1 MNICDKNPA
10 HRKSA
15 TNVSHFKDTPYM
27 KKILL
32 LFILFVIVQQNLVS
46 GQQTNKQPIIQES
59 IKLETDKIF
68 DKLVEVRR
76 GFHENPEL
84 AGKEKQTQET
94 IKKYLLDLGLQVKTD
109 IYGYG
114 IVGILKGG
122 KKGKRIAWRAE
133 MDALPNNFPDKV
145 DFNSKIKGI
154 QHGCG
159 HDIHMAIALG
169 IAEVLAKNKKSLKG
183 TVYFIFQPEEETFIG
198 AKNMIDGGLLSKIN
212 LNEIYGLHVTVLPV
226 GQIMVKSNEVFA
238 YQKRIRIT
246 LKKELSNERVNE
258 LTKNIHRFLSRT
270 SNDSKPWEMQNI
282 GDPKIGLM
290 NPNTIFKDYLIMDEN
305 FNTYSKNNEFFLET
319 YLYETNSFNLK
330 EIIPNI
336 KQLVKTS
343 NDKDQLISVSF
354 IQENPTVNND
364 KKLTDIAVKTLDNIY
379 GQGFIVTD
387 YGQVPFF
394 NDDFAYFQQKVP
406 GVYFLLGGSNME
418 KGIIAMNHA
427 PNFEVDEECIRTGVS
442 SFSNL
447 IFERLKN

>member
-1 MNICDKNPA
+1 
-10 HRKSA
+10 
-15 TNVSHFKDTPYM
+15 M
-27 KKILL
+27 KKQLL
-32 LFILFVIVQQNLVS
+32 LFIIFVIIQQNLVS

-59 IKLETDKIF
+59 IKLDTDKIF
-68 DKLVEVRR
+68 EKLVEVRR

-84 AGKEKQTQET
+84 AGKEKLTQET
-94 IKKYLLDLGLQVKTD
+94 IKKHLLDLGLQVVTD

-122 KKGKRIAWRAE
+122 KKGKRIAWRTE

-145 DFNSKIKGI
+145 DFKSKIKGV

-198 AKNMIDGGLLSKIN
+198 AKNMIDNGLLSKIN
-212 LNEIYGLHVTVLPV
+212 LNEIYGLHVTALPV
-226 GQIMVKSNEVFA
+226 GQIMVKSNELFA
-238 YQKRIRIT
+238 YQKKIRIK

-258 LTKNIHRFLSRT
+258 LTKNIHSFLSRT
-270 SNDSKPWEMQNI
+270 SNDSKPWEIQNI

-290 NPNTIFKDYLIMDEN
+290 NPNTIFKDYLIMDKN
-305 FNTYSKNNEFFLET
+305 FQTYFKNNEFFLEA
-319 YLYETNSFNLK
+319 YLYETNSSNLK
-330 EIIPNI
+330 EIIPKI
-336 KQLVKTS
+336 QLIETG
-343 NDKDQLISVSF
+343 NFKDQLISVSF
-354 IQENPTVNND
+354 IQENPTVYND
-364 KKLTDIAVKTLDNIY
+364 EKLTDIAVKTLDHIY
-379 GQGFIVTD
+379 GKGFIVAD

-406 GVYFLLGGSNME
+406 GVYFLLGGSNIE
-418 KGIIAMNHA
+418 KGIVAMNHA
-427 PNFEVDEECIRTGVS
+427 PNFEVDEECIRIGIS

-447 IFERLKN
+447 IFERLKD

>member
-1 MNICDKNPA
+1 
-10 HRKSA
+10 
-15 TNVSHFKDTPYM
+15 M
-27 KKILL
+27 KKQLL
-32 LFILFVIVQQNLVS
+32 LFTIFVIVQQNLVS
-46 GQQTNKQPIIQES
+46 GQQTNKQPIVQES

-68 DKLVEVRR
+68 DKLVQVRR

-145 DFNSKIKGI
+145 DFKSKIKGV

-198 AKNMIDGGLLSKIN
+198 AKKMIDSGLLSKIN
-212 LNEIYGLHVTVLPV
+212 LNEIYGLHVTALPV
-226 GQIMVKSNEVFA
+226 GQIMVKSNEVYA
-238 YQKRIRIT
+238 YQKKIRIK
-246 LKKELSNERVNE
+246 LKKELSNEKVNE
-258 LTKNIHRFLSRT
+258 LTKNIHSFLSRT
-270 SNDSKPWEMQNI
+270 SNDSKPWEIQNI
-282 GDPKIGLM
+282 GDQKIGLM

-305 FNTYSKNNEFFLET
+305 FNTYSKNNEFFLEA
-319 YLYETNSFNLK
+319 YLYETNSSKLK
-330 EIIPNI
+330 EIIPKI
-336 KQLVKTS
+336 KQLIETS
-343 NDKDQLISVSF
+343 NYKNELISVSF
-354 IQENPTVNND
+354 IQENQTVNND
-364 KKLTDIAVKTLDNIY
+364 KKLTDIAVKTLDNMY

-406 GVYFLLGGSNME
+406 GVYFLLGGSNIK

>member
-1 MNICDKNPA
+1 
-10 HRKSA
+10 
-15 TNVSHFKDTPYM
+15 M
-27 KKILL
+27 KKQLL
-32 LFILFVIVQQNLVS
+32 LFTIFVIVQQNLVS
-46 GQQTNKQPIIQES
+46 GQQTNKQPIVQES

-68 DKLVEVRR
+68 DKLVQVRR

-94 IKKYLLDLGLQVKTD
+94 IKKYLLNLGLQVKTD

-145 DFNSKIKGI
+145 DFKSKIKGV

-169 IAEVLAKNKKSLKG
+169 IAEVLAKNKKSLRG

-198 AKNMIDGGLLSKIN
+198 AKKMIDSGLLSKIN
-212 LNEIYGLHVTVLPV
+212 LNEIYGLHVTALPV
-226 GQIMVKSNEVFA
+226 GQIMVKSNEVYA
-238 YQKRIRIT
+238 YQKKIRIK
-246 LKKELSNERVNE
+246 LKKELSNEKVNE
-258 LTKNIHRFLSRT
+258 LTKNIHSFLSRT
-270 SNDSKPWEMQNI
+270 SNDSKPWEIQNI
-282 GDPKIGLM
+282 GDQKIGLM

-305 FNTYSKNNEFFLET
+305 FNTYSKNNEFFLEA
-319 YLYETNSFNLK
+319 YLYETNSSKLK
-330 EIIPNI
+330 EIIPKI
-336 KQLVKTS
+336 KQLIETS
-343 NDKDQLISVSF
+343 NYKNELISVSF
-354 IQENPTVNND
+354 IQENQTVNND
-364 KKLTDIAVKTLDNIY
+364 KKLTDIAVKTLDNMY

-406 GVYFLLGGSNME
+406 GVYFLLGGSNIK